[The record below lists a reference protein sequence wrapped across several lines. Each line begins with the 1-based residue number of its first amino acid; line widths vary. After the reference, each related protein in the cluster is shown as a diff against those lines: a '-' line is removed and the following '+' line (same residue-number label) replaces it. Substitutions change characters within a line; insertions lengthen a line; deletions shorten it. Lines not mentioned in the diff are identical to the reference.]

1 MKRQGIALISVV
13 LLATALSAAL
23 GVALRSTLVS
33 NRASGTSEATTMAG
47 WMADA
52 GIQEGLAWV
61 ARNPLTEYG
70 QPASGEMGYTLVPYV
85 GGYAPG
91 SSCATRVAATAGAV
105 IDTNCPV
112 YRLAVRHKAEYN
124 QTTRSRFALPA
135 RVFPSGT
142 PVYVPVTASNLVLN
156 VTNASGTYAFCP
168 TPSSCGATQAFIS
181 QIGPINFP
189 SGGYIR
195 FNLTHSQSPGAALVT
210 FAGSPLWPV
219 VIGNGE
225 VVVDATAVVG
235 GVTVRRHAVLLANG
249 SVRYYNAVTDYTSK
263 GLGDPANPIR

>member
-1 MKRQGIALISVV
+1 MQRPGIALISVV

-23 GVALRSTLVS
+23 GVALRSTLVA
-33 NRASGTSEATTMAG
+33 NRASGVSEATTMAG

-61 ARNPLTEYG
+61 SRNPLAEYG
-70 QPASGEMGYTLVPYV
+70 QPASGETGYTLVPYV
-85 GGYAPG
+85 GGYAP
-91 SSCATRVAATAGAV
+91 STNCATRVAATSGAA
-105 IDTNCPV
+105 IDANCPV
-112 YRLAVRHKAEYN
+112 YRLTVRHQAEYT
-124 QTTRSRFALPA
+124 QASRDRFALTA

-142 PVYVPVTASNLVLN
+142 PVYVPVRASNLVLN
-156 VTNASGTYAFCP
+156 ASNATGTYALCP
-168 TPSSCGATQAFIS
+168 TPTTCGSAQSFVS

-195 FNLTHSQSPGAALVT
+195 FDVSHNQAPNVPLIT
-210 FAGSPLWPV
+210 FAGTPLWPV

-225 VVVDATAVVG
+225 IVVDATAVVG
-235 GVTVRRHAVLLANG
+235 GVTVRRHAVILANG